1 MSAHLPPFNPP
12 RRSWRMNSS
21 SNWENLG
28 GSFLAPDI
36 RIHHVFDQ
44 RREVVHRS
52 PTEPLSSLGRI
63 TLELC
68 HVPRT
73 LLRFDDL
80 VGRIPRDVLLG
91 LFDELQD
98 RVTLSGGNHEVI
110 RLVLEHQ

>member
-36 RIHHVFDQ
+36 RIHHVFHQ
-44 RREVVHRS
+44 RRKVVHRS
-52 PTEPLSSLGRI
+52 PAQLLSRFGRI
-63 TLELC
+63 TLKLG

-73 LLRFDDL
+73 LLRLDDL

-91 LFDELQD
+91 LSDELQD
-98 RVTLSGGNHEVI
+98 RV
-110 RLVLEHQ
+110 